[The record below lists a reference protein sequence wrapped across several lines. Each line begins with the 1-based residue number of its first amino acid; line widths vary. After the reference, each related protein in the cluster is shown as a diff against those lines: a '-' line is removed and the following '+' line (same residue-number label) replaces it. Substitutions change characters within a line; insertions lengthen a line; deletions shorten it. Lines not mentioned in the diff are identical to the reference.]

1 MRRSYGQRH
10 RRVRSAVLKRATL
23 TLCSRAHGR
32 AAAQRW
38 LVVVSCSSRCRW
50 QPVCLQTG
58 RQYADDNKSSQ
69 SDSARSLVLA
79 QVLGTLPGKNE
90 RLGPTEPGSAHG
102 QTQIRKR
109 KRENWDRLTANR
121 GQYRPWTPPRHANK
135 DCLTTE
141 ENVTITSSRI
151 TRQGHCPCGAAES
164 SLVARDHQ
172 PTKSRSPQ
180 RATGDTRIVA
190 CWNLWENVTD
200 DENEWRTAQWRT
212 RKAGRAVADSWRQ
225 RKKRQECPSTQSTQ
239 DNYLFLALVHGVA
252 VNKFQQI
259 SFK

>member
-1 MRRSYGQRH
+1 MPLLPKTQNVRRSYGQRH

-38 LVVVSCSSRCRW
+38 LALGSCSSRCRW

-79 QVLGTLPGKNE
+79 QVLGRLPGKNE
-90 RLGPTEPGSAHG
+90 RLGPTDPGSAPG
-102 QTQIRKR
+102 QTQIQK
-109 KRENWDRLTANR
+109 KKLGPTDRHSGSVQTM
-121 GQYRPWTPPRHANK
+121 TPLRNADK

-151 TRQGHCPCGAAES
+151 TRQGHCRCGAGAS
-164 SLVARDHQ
+164 PLARNHQ
-172 PTKSRSPQ
+172 PTERRSPQ

-190 CWNLWENVTD
+190 C
-200 DENEWRTAQWRT
+200 
-212 RKAGRAVADSWRQ
+212 
-225 RKKRQECPSTQSTQ
+225 
-239 DNYLFLALVHGVA
+239 
-252 VNKFQQI
+252 
-259 SFK
+259 